1 MHTHTKPST
10 GHLAVVLVNYASHA
24 LLERNLDPSLGEHGI
39 SVVVV
44 DNFSSDA
51 EQQAVRELAADR
63 GWELV
68 ASPTNVG
75 FGDGVNLG
83 VTRARELGCTSVVLL
98 NPDAV
103 VTIPVLQ
110 ELHRSVEADPA
121 ALVCPRMNRSD
132 GRHYFRGSRLD
143 YTTGH
148 LKGGWPDDGTEDAE
162 GRWKPW
168 LTAACL
174 AIHLSAWERIGG
186 FSEGYFLYWED
197 VDLTRRAAEAGLHL
211 VLRQD
216 LVAVHDEG
224 GTQERTDSRAL
235 SDTYYYWNARN
246 RLLFASR
253 HLGRADLARWIVR
266 TPAESWEIL
275 MRGGKRQLLHSRSP
289 LVATAKGSAAG
300 LGLALKALVTGPG
313 RDATTAPAAPRRA
326 SCQAA
331 GQGVDSVLVA
341 HPSPDLYGSDRVML
355 ETVSGLVESG
365 SRVTVALPGDGPL
378 VPELTARGAEVV
390 FVEMPVLR
398 KSALKPRGFVELVG
412 CALRTLPQQLALVRR
427 VEADA
432 VLVNTVT
439 IPMWGLVGRL
449 AGRSVVVHV
458 HEAEGSAS
466 MLVKRVL
473 YAPLFLAHHLV
484 LNSTFAEQVLTSA
497 YPSLGRRSTVVY
509 NGVPGPAEVEPLRAE
524 PVPVN
529 LLFIGR
535 LSPRKGPDVAVDALA
550 ELTRRGIDAR
560 LGLLGAVFPGY
571 EWFEEEL
578 HEQVE
583 RLGLADRV
591 DFLGFRPTVWPTMA
605 EHDIVLVPSVADEP
619 FGNTAVEA
627 ILAGRALVVSD
638 TSGLREASSGFEAV
652 RRVEAGSPSAIADGV
667 ASLVEDWA
675 LVCEQV
681 VADRASAM
689 RRYGPEVYRAAI
701 VAEVER
707 AVLGR
712 SNA

>member
-1 MHTHTKPST
+1 MNTHTQQPA
-10 GHLAVVLVNYASHA
+10 GRLAVVLVNYASHP
-24 LLERNLDPSLGEHGI
+24 LLERNLDASLGEHDI

-44 DNFSSDA
+44 DNFSSA
-51 EQQAVRELAADR
+51 EEQQAVHRLAAER

-83 VTRARELGCTSVVLL
+83 VARARQLGCTSVVLL

-110 ELHRSVEADPA
+110 ELHRSVEADPT

-143 YTTGH
+143 YSTGH
-148 LKGGWPDDGTEDAE
+148 LKGGWPDDDAE
-162 GRWKPW
+162 AADDRWKPW

-174 AIHLSAWERIGG
+174 AIHLDAWERIGG

-197 VDLTRRAAEAGLHL
+197 VDLTRRAAEAGLRL

-224 GTQERTDSRAL
+224 GTQDRTDSRAL

-266 TPAESWEIL
+266 TPVESWEIL

-289 LVATAKGSAAG
+289 LVATAKGSASG

-313 RDATTAPAAPRRA
+313 RNQAPAAPRRA
-326 SCQAA
+326 SAEQERP
-331 GQGVDSVLVA
+331 GVGSVLVA

-398 KSALKPRGFVELVG
+398 KSALKPRGFVQLVG
-412 CALRTLPQQLALVRR
+412 CALRTLPQQLALARR

-449 AGRSVVVHV
+449 ARRTVLVHV
-458 HEAEGSAS
+458 HEAEDSAS

-509 NGVPGPAEVEPLRAE
+509 NGVPGPAEVEPLREE
-524 PVPVN
+524 PVPVK

-571 EWFEEEL
+571 EWFEEQL
-578 HEQVE
+578 HEQVQ
-583 RLGLADRV
+583 RLGLVERV

-638 TSGLREASSGFEAV
+638 TSGLREASSGFDAV

-667 ASLVEDWA
+667 ASLVEDWPQ
-675 LVCEQV
+675 VREQV